1 MKLNIKPEHKKPL
14 LIAGGA
20 AVAAALIL
28 LVVVTRSGKNE
39 GAADA
44 AANAGP
50 QPSLSVTVETP
61 LPMRMSQR
69 ISANGNIEAWQ
80 EAVIGANV
88 SGLVLAE
95 VNVNVGDV
103 VKKGQVL
110 ATFSS
115 QTVAAELEQSKAR
128 AAEAEATALEAEAN
142 AERARKV
149 ADSGALS
156 EQQLNQ
162 YITAA
167 QTARARAK
175 AQIAAERAQAVRL
188 SDTRI
193 VAPDDGVISARTATV
208 GAVPAGNELFRLIR
222 QGRLEWRAEVPA
234 TQMLLLKPGMPVRL
248 DAGSGIN
255 IVGKLRMVSPS
266 VDPKTRN
273 GIVYVDLPEPKGA
286 RAGMFAAGEF
296 EIGMSDGLTLPQ
308 SAVMVRDGYSY
319 VFRVG
324 ADSKVVQTKVSLGRR
339 VDERV
344 EVLMGLGADD
354 RVVVAGGGFLTDG
367 DLVRVVTA
375 ASHDPVPAPAAPA
388 QNGTTK

>member
-1 MKLNIKPEHKKPL
+1 MKLALNKKSL
-14 LIAGGA
+14 LIGG

-28 LVVVTRSGKNE
+28 LVVATRSGKDE
-39 GAADA
+39 ETTAS
-44 AANAGP
+44 GP
-50 QPSLSVTVETP
+50 QPSLSVSVETP
-61 LPMRMSQR
+61 LPMRMGQR

-88 SGLVLAE
+88 GGLVLAE
-95 VNVNVGDV
+95 VKVNVGDT

-115 QTVAAELEQSKAR
+115 QTVAAELEQSRAR
-128 AAEAEATALEAEAN
+128 AAEAEATAIEAEAN
-142 AERARKV
+142 AERAKKV

-162 YITAA
+162 YLTAA

-175 AQIAAERAQAVRL
+175 AQLAAERAQEVRL
-188 SDTRI
+188 SDTRV
-193 VAPDDGVISARTATV
+193 VAPDDGVISSRTATV
-208 GAVPAGNELFRLIR
+208 GAVPSGSELFRLIR

-234 TQMLLLKPGMPVRL
+234 TQMGLLKPGMPVRL

-255 IVGKLRMVSPS
+255 VTGMLRMVSPS

-273 GIVYVDLPEPKGA
+273 GIVYVDLPEPGAA

-324 ADSKVVQTKVSLGRR
+324 ADSKVVQTKVTLGRR

-344 EVLMGLGADD
+344 EILSGLGPDD

-375 ASHDPVPAPAAPA
+375 ASADPAPAV
-388 QNGTTK
+388 NGAAK

>member
-1 MKLNIKPEHKKPL
+1 MKLALNRKSL
-14 LIAGGA
+14 LIAGA
-20 AVAAALIL
+20 IVAALIL
-28 LVVVTRSGKNE
+28 LLVATRSGKQAE
-39 GAADA
+39 VTAD
-44 AANAGP
+44 GP
-50 QPSLSVTVETP
+50 QPSLSVNAETP

-69 ISANGNIEAWQ
+69 ISANGNVEAWQ

-95 VNVNVGDV
+95 VRVSVGDV

-115 QTVAAELEQSKAR
+115 QTVAAELEQSRAR
-128 AAEAEATALEAEAN
+128 AAEAEASALEAEAN
-142 AERARKV
+142 AERAKKV

-156 EQQLNQ
+156 AQQLNQ
-162 YITAA
+162 YLTAA

-175 AQIAAERAQAVRL
+175 AQLAAERAQAVRL
-188 SDTRI
+188 ADTR
-193 VAPDDGVISARTATV
+193 VLAPDNGVISARTATV

-234 TQMLLLKPGMPVRL
+234 TQMALLKPGMPVRL

-255 IVGKLRMVSPS
+255 VSGKLRMVSPS

-273 GIVYVDLPEPKGA
+273 GIVYVDLPEPGAA

-324 ADSKVVQTKVSLGRR
+324 ANSKVVQTKVTLGRR
-339 VDERV
+339 IDERV
-344 EVLMGLGADD
+344 EVLTGLGADD

-367 DLVRVVTA
+367 DLVRVVA
-375 ASHDPVPAPAAPA
+375 ATSPDPAPV
-388 QNGTTK
+388 K

>member
-1 MKLNIKPEHKKPL
+1 MKLALNKKTL
-14 LIAGGA
+14 LIAS

-28 LVVVTRSGKNE
+28 LIVVTRSGKDDSA
-39 GAADA
+39 AADS
-44 AANAGP
+44 P
-50 QPSLSVTVETP
+50 QPSLSVSAETP
-61 LPMRMSQR
+61 LPMRMGQR

-88 SGLVLAE
+88 SGLIVSE
-95 VNVNVGDV
+95 VKVNVGDN

-115 QTVAAELEQSKAR
+115 QTVAAELEQSRAR
-128 AAEAEATALEAEAN
+128 AAEAEATAIEAEAN
-142 AERARKV
+142 AERAKKV

-162 YITAA
+162 YLTAA

-175 AQIAAERAQAVRL
+175 AQLAAERAQEVRL
-188 SDTRI
+188 ADTRV
-193 VAPDDGVISARTATV
+193 VAPDDGVISSRTATV

-248 DAGSGIN
+248 DAGSGIT
-255 IVGKLRMVSPS
+255 IAGTLRMVSPS

-273 GIVYVDLPEPKGA
+273 GIVYVDLPNPGAA

-319 VFRVG
+319 VFRIG
-324 ADSKVVQTKVSLGRR
+324 ADSKVIQTKVTLGRR

-344 EVLMGLGADD
+344 EILTGLGPED
-354 RVVVAGGGFLTDG
+354 RVVVAGGGFLADG
-367 DLVRVVTA
+367 DLVRVVA
-375 ASHDPVPAPAAPA
+375 AEAQDVSAPAPAV
-388 QNGTTK
+388 K

>member
-1 MKLNIKPEHKKPL
+1 MKLALKRKSL
-14 LIAGGA
+14 LIAGA
-20 AVAAALIL
+20 IVVALTLL
-28 LVVVTRSGKNE
+28 LVATRSGKQTE
-39 GAADA
+39 VTAD
-44 AANAGP
+44 GP
-50 QPSLSVTVETP
+50 QPSLSVNAETP

-69 ISANGNIEAWQ
+69 ISANGNVEAWQ

-95 VNVNVGDV
+95 VRVNVGDV

-115 QTVAAELEQSKAR
+115 QTVAAELEQSRAR
-128 AAEAEATALEAEAN
+128 AAEAEASALEAEAN
-142 AERARKV
+142 AERAKKV

-156 EQQLNQ
+156 AQQLNQ
-162 YITAA
+162 YLTAA

-175 AQIAAERAQAVRL
+175 AQLAAERAQAVRL
-188 SDTRI
+188 ADTR
-193 VAPDDGVISARTATV
+193 VLAPDNGVISARTATV

-234 TQMLLLKPGMPVRL
+234 TQMALLKPGMPVRL

-255 IVGKLRMVSPS
+255 VSGKLRMISPS

-273 GIVYVDLPEPKGA
+273 GIVYVDLPEPGAA

-324 ADSKVVQTKVSLGRR
+324 ADSKVVQTKVTLGRR
-339 VDERV
+339 IDERV
-344 EVLMGLGADD
+344 EVLTGLGADD

-367 DLVRVVTA
+367 DLVRVVA
-375 ASHDPVPAPAAPA
+375 ATSADPAPV
-388 QNGTTK
+388 K

>member
-1 MKLNIKPEHKKPL
+1 MKLALNKKSL
-14 LIAGGA
+14 LIGG

-28 LVVVTRSGKNE
+28 LVSVTRSGKDAE
-39 GAADA
+39 VTAD
-44 AANAGP
+44 GP
-50 QPSLSVTVETP
+50 QPSLSVNTETP

-69 ISANGNIEAWQ
+69 ISANGNVEAWQ

-95 VNVNVGDV
+95 VKVNVGDV

-115 QTVAAELEQSKAR
+115 QTVAAELEQSRAR

-142 AERARKV
+142 AERAQKV

-156 EQQLNQ
+156 AQQLNQ
-162 YITAA
+162 YLTAA

-175 AQIAAERAQAVRL
+175 AQLAAERAQAVRL
-188 SDTRI
+188 ADTR
-193 VAPDDGVISARTATV
+193 VLAPDNGVISARTATV

-234 TQMLLLKPGMPVRL
+234 TQMALLKPGMPVRL

-255 IVGKLRMVSPS
+255 VSGKLRMVSPS

-273 GIVYVDLPEPKGA
+273 GIVYVDLPEPGAA

-324 ADSKVVQTKVSLGRR
+324 PDSKVVQTKVTLGRR
-339 VDERV
+339 IDERV
-344 EVLMGLGADD
+344 EVLTGLGADD

-367 DLVRVVTA
+367 DLVRVVA
-375 ASHDPVPAPAAPA
+375 ATSADPAPAA
-388 QNGTTK
+388 NGSTR

>member
-1 MKLNIKPEHKKPL
+1 MKLALKRKSL
-14 LIAGGA
+14 LIAGAIG
-20 AVAAALIL
+20 AALIL
-28 LVVVTRSGKNE
+28 LLVATRSGKQTE
-39 GAADA
+39 VTAD
-44 AANAGP
+44 GP
-50 QPSLSVTVETP
+50 QPSLSVNAETP

-69 ISANGNIEAWQ
+69 ISANGNVEAWQ

-95 VNVNVGDV
+95 VRVNVGDV

-115 QTVAAELEQSKAR
+115 QTVAAELEQSRAR
-128 AAEAEATALEAEAN
+128 AAEAEASALEAEAN
-142 AERARKV
+142 AERAKKV

-156 EQQLNQ
+156 AQQLNQ
-162 YITAA
+162 YLTAA

-175 AQIAAERAQAVRL
+175 AQLAAERAQAVRL
-188 SDTRI
+188 ADTR
-193 VAPDDGVISARTATV
+193 VLAPDNGVISARTATV

-234 TQMLLLKPGMPVRL
+234 TQMALLKPGMPVRL

-255 IVGKLRMVSPS
+255 VSGKLRMISPS

-273 GIVYVDLPEPKGA
+273 GIVYVDLPEPGAA

-324 ADSKVVQTKVSLGRR
+324 ADSKVVQTKVTLGRR
-339 VDERV
+339 IDERV
-344 EVLMGLGADD
+344 EVLTGLGADD

-367 DLVRVVTA
+367 DLVRVVA
-375 ASHDPVPAPAAPA
+375 ATSPDPAPV
-388 QNGTTK
+388 K

>member
-1 MKLNIKPEHKKPL
+1 MKLAIKPEHKKRY
-14 LIAGGA
+14 LI
-20 AVAAALIL
+20 AAALVVALLL
-28 LVVVTRSGKNE
+28 LVLATRSGKKPE
-39 GAADA
+39 EAT
-44 AANAGP
+44 AGP
-50 QPSLSVTVETP
+50 QPSLSVTVEAP
-61 LPMRMSQR
+61 LPMRMGQR

-88 SGLVLAE
+88 SGLILSE
-95 VNVNVGDV
+95 VKVNVGDV

-115 QTVAAELEQSKAR
+115 QTVAAELEQSRAR
-128 AAEAEATALEAEAN
+128 AAEAEASALEAEAN

-175 AQIAAERAQAVRL
+175 AQIAAERAQEVRL

-193 VAPDDGVISARTATV
+193 VAPDDGVISSRTATV

-234 TQMLLLKPGMPVRL
+234 PQLALIKPGMPVRL
-248 DAGSGIN
+248 DAGSG
-255 IVGKLRMVSPS
+255 VTVDGKVRMLSPS

-273 GIVYVDLPEPKGA
+273 GIVYVDLPSATAGSGIA

-296 EIGMSDGLTLPQ
+296 EIGQSDGLTLPQ
-308 SAVMVRDGYSY
+308 SAVMVRDGYSF

-324 ADSKVVQTKVSLGRR
+324 ADSKVIQTKVSLGRR

-344 EVLMGLGADD
+344 EILSGLGADD

-375 ASHDPVPAPAAPA
+375 PAADPAPAA
-388 QNGTTK
+388 K

>member
-1 MKLNIKPEHKKPL
+1 MKLALKRKSL
-14 LIAGGA
+14 LIAGAIG
-20 AVAAALIL
+20 AALIL
-28 LVVVTRSGKNE
+28 LLVATRSGKQTE
-39 GAADA
+39 VTAD
-44 AANAGP
+44 GP
-50 QPSLSVTVETP
+50 QPSLSVNAETP

-69 ISANGNIEAWQ
+69 ISANGNVEAWQ

-95 VNVNVGDV
+95 VRVNVGDV

-115 QTVAAELEQSKAR
+115 QTVAAELEQSRAR
-128 AAEAEATALEAEAN
+128 AAEAEASALEAEAN
-142 AERARKV
+142 AERAKKV

-156 EQQLNQ
+156 AQQLNQ
-162 YITAA
+162 YLTAA

-175 AQIAAERAQAVRL
+175 AQLAAERAQAVRL
-188 SDTRI
+188 ADTR
-193 VAPDDGVISARTATV
+193 VLAPDNGVISARTATV

-234 TQMLLLKPGMPVRL
+234 TQMALLKPSMPVRL

-255 IVGKLRMVSPS
+255 VSGKLRMISPS

-273 GIVYVDLPEPKGA
+273 GIVYVDLPEPGAA

-324 ADSKVVQTKVSLGRR
+324 ADSKVVQTKVTLGRR
-339 VDERV
+339 IDERV
-344 EVLMGLGADD
+344 EVLTGLGADD

-367 DLVRVVTA
+367 DLVRVVA
-375 ASHDPVPAPAAPA
+375 ATSADPAPV
-388 QNGTTK
+388 K

>member
-1 MKLNIKPEHKKPL
+1 MKLALNRKSL
-14 LIAGGA
+14 LIAGA
-20 AVAAALIL
+20 IVAALIL
-28 LVVVTRSGKNE
+28 LLVATRSGKQAE
-39 GAADA
+39 VTAD
-44 AANAGP
+44 GP
-50 QPSLSVTVETP
+50 QPSLSVNAETP

-69 ISANGNIEAWQ
+69 ISANGNVEAWQ

-95 VNVNVGDV
+95 VRVNVGDV

-115 QTVAAELEQSKAR
+115 QTVAAELEQSRAR
-128 AAEAEATALEAEAN
+128 AAEAEASALEAEAN
-142 AERARKV
+142 AERAKKV

-156 EQQLNQ
+156 AQQLNQ
-162 YITAA
+162 YLTAA

-175 AQIAAERAQAVRL
+175 AQLAAERAQAVRL
-188 SDTRI
+188 ADTR
-193 VAPDDGVISARTATV
+193 VLAPDNGVISSRTATV

-234 TQMLLLKPGMPVRL
+234 TQMALLKPGMPVRL

-255 IVGKLRMVSPS
+255 VSGKLRMVSPS

-273 GIVYVDLPEPKGA
+273 GIVYVDLPEPGAA

-324 ADSKVVQTKVSLGRR
+324 ANSKVVQTKVTLGRR
-339 VDERV
+339 IDERV
-344 EVLMGLGADD
+344 EVLTGLGADD

-367 DLVRVVTA
+367 DLVRVVA
-375 ASHDPVPAPAAPA
+375 ATSPDPAPV
-388 QNGTTK
+388 K

>member
-1 MKLNIKPEHKKPL
+1 MKLALNKKSL
-14 LIAGGA
+14 LIGG

-28 LVVVTRSGKNE
+28 LVSVTRSGKDAE
-39 GAADA
+39 VTAD
-44 AANAGP
+44 GP
-50 QPSLSVTVETP
+50 QPSLSVNTETP

-69 ISANGNIEAWQ
+69 ISANGNVEAWQ

-95 VNVNVGDV
+95 VKVNVGDV

-115 QTVAAELEQSKAR
+115 QTVAAELEQSRAR
-128 AAEAEATALEAEAN
+128 AAEAEASALEAEAN
-142 AERARKV
+142 AERAKKV

-156 EQQLNQ
+156 AQQLNQ
-162 YITAA
+162 YLTAA

-175 AQIAAERAQAVRL
+175 AQLAAERAQAVRL
-188 SDTRI
+188 ADTR
-193 VAPDDGVISARTATV
+193 VLAPDNGVISARTATV

-234 TQMLLLKPGMPVRL
+234 TQMALLKPGMPVRL

-255 IVGKLRMVSPS
+255 VSGKLRMVSPS

-273 GIVYVDLPEPKGA
+273 GIVYVDLPEPGAA

-324 ADSKVVQTKVSLGRR
+324 ADSKVVQTKVTLGRR
-339 VDERV
+339 IDERV
-344 EVLMGLGADD
+344 EVLTGLGADD

-367 DLVRVVTA
+367 DLVRVVA
-375 ASHDPVPAPAAPA
+375 ATSADPAPV
-388 QNGTTK
+388 K